1 MLKKINIILGIIV
14 AMGIFYASQTFSN
27 SNTSEEVQT
36 TVQLQEI
43 PRPGTE
49 GDEWEEFN
57 NLMGPQGIST
67 DQECEQSAR

>member
-1 MLKKINIILGIIV
+1 MLKRTNIILGIMLAVGIIYTSQVFSAPEPESAPAV
-14 AMGIFYASQTFSN
+14 A
-27 SNTSEEVQT
+27 
-36 TVQLQEI
+36 VQLQEI

-49 GDEWEEFN
+49 GDEWQEFN